1 MITFYVRGDAYHS
14 LKNRIY
20 KKSPLKKPFETCV
33 KETSTSEDWSFFKS
47 WTLGVKYAHHMCRIF
62 T

>member
-20 KKSPLKKPFETCV
+20 KKSPLKKPFKTCV
-33 KETSTSEDWSFFKS
+33 KETSTSED
-47 WTLGVKYAHHMCRIF
+47 
-62 T
+62 